1 MENKR
6 NYLNLRRSIL
16 TSMILIPLVTLILI
30 LGFGYYFFISSLQSS
45 TIATVDRIVSDHRH
59 MIDAFL
65 MNRKANLDF
74 VLNSYPYD
82 DLTDPEVLADILSSL
97 QKESSAFVDLGVFD
111 SDGMH
116 VNYQGP
122 YKLAGRDYG
131 GSPWFKEVMQ
141 KGSYISD
148 VFLGYRRIPHFVI
161 ALKREKD
168 GKAWVIRSTI
178 DTHIFNDLVEKV
190 RIGKTGEAY
199 LLNADGIFQTE
210 RRSGGNLLERDP
222 ERILKPAFHSGIK
235 TSIQEDARGESYLY
249 AATWLEEK
257 NWLLVVRQA
266 KQDAFK
272 ALYTA
277 SYVIALITLVGG
289 AAIIGLALVLTNR
302 IVRRLEWMD
311 AEKEALGGQL
321 IRASRLAELGEMS
334 TGFAHEINNPLQ
346 IMKSEETMMNVLL
359 EELKEKGELK
369 PSETLT
375 ELEDS
380 MSQIDLQINRCA
392 QITQSILKFGRQGD
406 PVFQKVNLQKF
417 IPEVTEM
424 VKKKADVHGIL
435 LTQEIDGNTP
445 AIEGD
450 PGQLQQVLLNL
461 YNNAMD
467 AILSRHGVEGGK
479 LVVGSGLR
487 EDGKVAVFVR
497 DNGSGISPENQ
508 KKIFSPFFTTKPVG
522 KGTGLGLSVCYGIIG
537 KMGGFIEVD
546 SKTDVG
552 TTFTIVLPSF
562 EGEGGDD

>member
-1 MENKR
+1 
-6 NYLNLRRSIL
+6 
-16 TSMILIPLVTLILI
+16 MIFIPLVTLILI

-45 TIATVDRIVSDHRH
+45 TIATVKRIVSDHRH

-74 VLNSYPYD
+74 VLNSYSYD
-82 DLTDPEVLADILSSL
+82 DLIDPEALTGILSRL

-111 SDGMH
+111 SQGIH

-122 YKLAGRDYG
+122 YKLAGKNYG
-131 GSPWFKEVMQ
+131 SSPWFKEVTQ

-168 GKAWVIRSTI
+168 GQAWVIRSTI
-178 DTHIFNDLVEKV
+178 DTHTFNDLVEKV

-222 ERILKPAFHSGIK
+222 ESISKPAFHRGIK
-235 TSIQEDARGESYLY
+235 TSIQENAKGESYLY

-266 KQDAFK
+266 KEDAFK

-289 AAIIGLALVLTNR
+289 AGIVGLALVLTNR
-302 IVRRLEWMD
+302 IVRRMEWMD
-311 AEKEALGGQL
+311 AEKEELGGQL

-406 PVFQKVNLQKF
+406 PVFQKVNLREF
-417 IPEVTEM
+417 IPEVTAM

-435 LTQEIDGNTP
+435 LSQEIDGNTP

-479 LVVGSGLR
+479 LLVGVGPR
-487 EDGKVAVFVR
+487 EDGKVAIFVR

-537 KMGGFIEVD
+537 KMGGFIEVE
-546 SKTDVG
+546 SEADVG
-552 TTFTIVLPSF
+552 TTFSIVLPSF
-562 EGEGGDD
+562 EGDGSDD

>member
-1 MENKR
+1 MAQTLRYALGDDKRLGRFFVENKR
-6 NYLNLRRSIL
+6 NYANLRRSIL

-45 TIATVDRIVSDHRH
+45 TIATVKRIVSDHRH

-74 VLNSYPYD
+74 VLNSYSYD
-82 DLTDPEVLADILSSL
+82 NLIDSEILAGILSQL

-111 SDGMH
+111 FQGIH

-122 YKLAGRDYG
+122 YKLAGKDYG
-131 GSPWFKEVMQ
+131 SSPWFKEVMQ

-178 DTHIFNDLVEKV
+178 DTHTFNDLVEKV

-210 RRSGGNLLERDP
+210 RRSGGNLLEKDP
-222 ERILKPAFHSGIK
+222 ESISKPAFHSGIK
-235 TSIQEDARGESYLY
+235 TSIQDDAKGESYLY

-266 KQDAFK
+266 KEDAFK

-289 AAIIGLALVLTNR
+289 AGIVGLALVLTNR
-302 IVRRLEWMD
+302 IVRRMEWMD
-311 AEKEALGGQL
+311 AEKEELGGQL

-369 PSETLT
+369 SSPTLT

-406 PVFQKVNLQKF
+406 PVFQKVNLREF
-417 IPEVTEM
+417 IPEVTAM
-424 VKKKADVHGIL
+424 VEKRRR
-435 LTQEIDGNTP
+435 TYT
-445 AIEGD
+445 
-450 PGQLQQVLLNL
+450 
-461 YNNAMD
+461 
-467 AILSRHGVEGGK
+467 
-479 LVVGSGLR
+479 
-487 EDGKVAVFVR
+487 VF
-497 DNGSGISPENQ
+497 
-508 KKIFSPFFTTKPVG
+508 F
-522 KGTGLGLSVCYGIIG
+522 
-537 KMGGFIEVD
+537 
-546 SKTDVG
+546 
-552 TTFTIVLPSF
+552 
-562 EGEGGDD
+562 